1 MCVYVYSGQDK
12 YSSFISVL
20 PPLPPSFDEEN
31 QLAMLDRIIKLDMN
45 PITGFVS
52 KYNK

>member
-1 MCVYVYSGQDK
+1 MCVYVYFDQD
-12 YSSFISVL
+12 SSFISVL

-31 QLAMLDRIIKLDMN
+31 QLAMLDRMIKLDMN
-45 PITGFVS
+45 PITGLAS